1 MKCTAI
7 VALTGDV
14 LGSINTDAVE
24 NVVLVQH
31 QATLVR
37 QYIIGLLLIH
47 QHDIVTDGTSRHYRC
62 RGENRPVVLI
72 RSSHCAD
79 LLMWINPLE
88 MYKNILLFRR
98 IQVLVTRC
106 RTQTSIPY
114 TDLYGSSPIMLDADR
129 SVFACGIAL
138 TNIKSIVRVAGVE
151 RWYLLQKRLVLAMC
165 RYKL

>member
-1 MKCTAI
+1 LI
-7 VALTGDV
+7 EDL

-37 QYIIGLLLIH
+37 QYIIGLLLTH
-47 QHDIVTDGTSRHYRC
+47 QHDIITDGTSRHYRR

-79 LLMWINPLE
+79 LFMWIKQLE
-88 MYKNILLFRR
+88 MYKNILLFRH
-98 IQVLVTRC
+98 IQVLVTRI
-106 RTQTSIPY
+106 RTQRSIPY
-114 TDLYGSSPIMLDADR
+114 TDLDGSSPIMLNADK

-151 RWYLLQKRLVLAMC
+151 RWYLLQKSLVLAVC